1 MYEKSYI
8 FNIFS
13 MLRHQAKPRNT
24 LAFDLHYH
32 ERTEGL
38 GPMIRIS
45 VTESTGSAM
54 TALIEGKVVGD
65 AVDELNSC
73 CDQALAEGR
82 RVTLDVAG
90 VSFIDRKGVALFH
103 RLAAHQVSVV
113 NCSAFV
119 AEQLKVRDPG

>member
-1 MYEKSYI
+1 
-8 FNIFS
+8 
-13 MLRHQAKPRNT
+13 
-24 LAFDLHYH
+24 
-32 ERTEGL
+32 
-38 GPMIRIS
+38 MIRVSI
-45 VTESTGSAM
+45 TESTGSAM
-54 TALIEGKVVGD
+54 TVLIEGKVVGD

-82 RVTLDVAG
+82 QLTLDVAG

-103 RLAAHQVSVV
+103 RLAAHQVSVA